1 MILTNKAKI
10 IKRACAILWWTM
22 VVLLALLL
30 VKVIGAKLSGKV
42 PTVFGY
48 SVINIISGSMEDE
61 IPKDSYIL
69 IREVDASEVSRGD
82 VICFY
87 SSDPR
92 IYGLPNTHRV
102 VEEPIVTDSGI
113 EFVTRG
119 DANPGNDV
127 HTAKGDRLIGVYV
140 KRLDG
145 LTSFSSFLSGN
156 LMLFVI
162 IGLQMG
168 IVVMIVYCVVKEK
181 HGTETASDK
190 KETDE
195 KQN

>member
-1 MILTNKAKI
+1 
-10 IKRACAILWWTM
+10 
-22 VVLLALLL
+22 
-30 VKVIGAKLSGKV
+30 
-42 PTVFGY
+42 
-48 SVINIISGSMEDE
+48 
-61 IPKDSYIL
+61 
-69 IREVDASEVSRGD
+69 
-82 VICFY
+82 
-87 SSDPR
+87 
-92 IYGLPNTHRV
+92 V

-181 HGTETASDK
+181 HDQETASDK